1 MIPAADVQPE
11 IPSPL
16 PECEMPASDEISEE
30 GFGWFRNTWF
40 IGRLP
45 IAEAAEVVREE
56 GEIMTGLDTVAADPL
71 EFELLAAAIAS
82 GEVED
87 LPDDLR
93 RRAAGAGLASYLEDA
108 DDVAAVGGLE
118 IGVSGLTHALSAV
131 GCLTAASCRS
141 HATDRS
147 WSDCP
152 VVFFAAPTWRLA
164 ILAELI
170 RDAGCGLDADRGML
184 KIYAPSARDTHRLA
198 DLIVRERRRFRKQP
212 DSLVAEKRPAT
223 PRSRPDH
230 DQLRLDEADTN

>member
-1 MIPAADVQPE
+1 MIPTADVQPE

-16 PECEMPASDEISEE
+16 PGCTMPASDEISEE
-30 GFGWFRNTWF
+30 GFGWFRSTWF
-40 IGRLP
+40 IGRVP
-45 IAEAAEVVREE
+45 IAEAVEVVQEE
-56 GEIMTGLDTVAADPL
+56 GEIITELDTVAADPL
-71 EFELLAAAIAS
+71 EFELLAAAIES
-82 GEVED
+82 GEAED
-87 LPDDLR
+87 LPGDLR
-93 RRAAGAGLASYLEDA
+93 RRAEGAGLASYLDDA

-152 VVFFAAPTWRLA
+152 VIFFAAPAWRLA

-184 KIYAPSARDTHRLA
+184 QIYAPSIREMHRLA
-198 DLIVRERRRFRKQP
+198 NLIVQERVRFRK
-212 DSLVAEKRPAT
+212 RPAA
-223 PRSRPDH
+223 SRPARGH
-230 DQLRLDEADTN
+230 NQPSATKVDQFSLLEDPPS